1 MSTRSEAERTAS
13 LTRRIAAGLVS
24 LVGLVFI
31 TVTLAQNLF
40 QVGPA
45 FEELIDDFRPALQE
59 DAIAVAQDDLAMLGA
74 VGTEF
79 ETAIVPALSEQLGM
93 APEEFVAFTGENFPA
108 VATGVQAL
116 PEIVPTFSGLVDT
129 LDSQRALFNSADE
142 IPTRDL
148 PATTVPWGLLFAGL
162 AAVAV
167 GIALWKPGRL
177 GLILTGVLAAL
188 LVVIP
193 VLWSL
198 TSKAADADELN
209 DNLAP
214 IYTADLV
221 TQAQGALATVGAM
234 GEQMQAEMLP
244 ALAEQLGLAPAELN
258 SFLGENFPA
267 TAAGL
272 QALPEAMGRF
282 EGLVGVFDAN
292 LDNYETLR
300 PVEFSPIIWMVILG
314 GAAMIVLTGVAWYG
328 SREEVEEVV
337 RDPHIRPTDIPEF
350 EEAAL

>member
-1 MSTRSEAERTAS
+1 MSALFEAKGTAS
-13 LTRRIAAGLVS
+13 LTRRIAAGLVI

-40 QVGPA
+40 SVGPA

-59 DAIAVAQDDLAMLGA
+59 EAIATAQDDLAMLGG

-93 APEEFVAFTGENFPA
+93 TPEEFVAFTGENFPA
-108 VATGVQAL
+108 FATGVQAL

-162 AAVAV
+162 AAIAV
-167 GIALWKPGRL
+167 GIVLWKPGRL
-177 GLILTGVLAAL
+177 GLILTGVLAVL
-188 LVVIP
+188 LIVIP

-198 TSKAADADELN
+198 PTKSGDADQLN

-214 IYTADLV
+214 IYTAELV
-221 TQAQGALATVGAM
+221 TQAEGALVTVGAM

-244 ALAEQLGLAPAELN
+244 ALAEQLGMSPQELN
-258 SFLGENFPA
+258 GFLGENFPA

-282 EGLVGVFDAN
+282 QGLVGIFDAN
-292 LDNYETLR
+292 LDNYDTLR
-300 PVEFSPIIWMVILG
+300 PVEFSPIIWMVIIG
-314 GAAMIVLTGVAWYG
+314 GAAMIVLTVVAWYG
-328 SREEVEEVV
+328 SREEDLDIGE
-337 RDPHIRPTDIPEF
+337 RLSTTDLPEL
-350 EEAAL
+350 ERAGV